1 MNLRAQ
7 GSEASLRQT
16 SEPMEMKP
24 EMLDTSIETVRPNL
38 KSHVALHDVEEGLGV
53 LEVPGK
59 SVLLLSGEELRL
71 CRSFGGNRNLT
82 EILSDAS
89 SAGHIVS
96 VRSLLGLVTRLV
108 NADALENREE
118 LATLLGLGTEAPF
131 DPRYHRLPKGR
142 GVLGGIF
149 GGLTAGAGLQV
160 PAKWLISAAI
170 LMAVAAI
177 SPWFTGQSVLQ
188 GSVENLQFAFDQLA
202 RSGQTL
208 DLGATPAAALGALLL
223 GYLFSITIG
232 LAFRVTSL
240 PTSARDAIH
249 ISLIPGGDRG
259 PIGLSPAPLYRLGF
273 RALRQGALLGIV
285 GIALSSAI
293 LSIISRSMTEGALS
307 DAVAI
312 ASFGGLVALLI
323 AGRPFGRSE
332 CLQAFSNPFDGHDL
346 AQHSR
351 SYASTRYLRQVKD
364 SDFAKGEAALVAF
377 NFYRVFW
384 IMLGFIAAKMVLLE
398 LVIPNFAE
406 VQTTGRPLDWTLWV
420 VVAAGAVIGIAA
432 ITFGFI
438 ISLARA
444 IAGNLNRP
452 VRLPA
457 AQAPNFGQV
466 SQALAHHPIFSIL
479 PSNAL
484 EELSK
489 GTKLHDYA
497 PSQLIIREDDPGDS
511 FYMIARGHADV
522 LVGVISGLESVVA
535 RLNPGDSFGEAA
547 LVTGEKRNATVR
559 AIGDCSC
566 FRINSD
572 VFKQALNASGLE
584 PEFVTP
590 MLRSSSALRRSSVF
604 KNMSPSSLRDLLG
617 AAERKTWT
625 KGTTLMREGDPGSQ
639 FYIVESGKLEVS
651 QSGAVV
657 GEVGPGDCVGELAL
671 LNDSPRSATVTVQN
685 DSILLSLD
693 RAQFQQ
699 IMFSDFRAGLE
710 LEQLASGRTS
720 S

>member
-1 MNLRAQ
+1 
-7 GSEASLRQT
+7 
-16 SEPMEMKP
+16 MEMKP

-38 KSHVALHDVEEGLGV
+38 KSHVALHDVEGGLGV
-53 LEVPGK
+53 LEVPSK
-59 SVLLLSGEELRL
+59 SVLLLSDEELRL

-89 SAGHIVS
+89 SEGYIVS

-118 LATLLGLGTEAPF
+118 LATLLGLGIEAPF
-131 DPRYHRLPKGR
+131 DPRYRRLPKGR
-142 GVLGGIF
+142 GVLGGLF
-149 GGLTAGAGLQV
+149 SGLTAGAGLQV
-160 PAKWLISAAI
+160 PGKWLISAAV
-170 LMAVAAI
+170 LMAIAAI

-202 RSGQTL
+202 RSGQAL

-240 PTSARDAIH
+240 PTSAKDAIH
-249 ISLIPGGDRG
+249 VSLIPGGDRG
-259 PIGLSPAPLYRLGF
+259 PIGLNPAPLYRLGF

-285 GIALSSAI
+285 GIALSSAV
-293 LSIISRSMTEGALS
+293 LSIISRSITEGALS
-307 DAVAI
+307 DAIAI
-312 ASFGGLVALLI
+312 ASFGGLIALLI
-323 AGRPFGRSE
+323 AGRPFGQSE

-351 SYASTRYLRQVKD
+351 SYASTRYFRQVKD

-384 IMLGFIAAKMVLLE
+384 IMLGFIAAKMILLE

-406 VQTTGRPLDWTLWV
+406 VQSTGRPLDWTLWAI
-420 VVAAGAVIGIAA
+420 VAAGTVAGIVA

-438 ISLARA
+438 LSLARA

-466 SQALAHHPIFSIL
+466 SQALAHHPIFSTL

-522 LVGVISGLESVVA
+522 LVGGISGLESVVA

-604 KNMSPSSLRDLLG
+604 KNMSPSSLRDLLS

-651 QSGAVV
+651 QSGSIV

-685 DSILLSLD
+685 DAILLSLD
-693 RAQFQQ
+693 RKQFQQ
-699 IMFSDFRAGLE
+699 IMYSDFRAGLE
-710 LEQLASGRTS
+710 LEQLASGRTNS
-720 S
+720 